1 MTDKSNKTD
10 LTIHE
15 WANIHSIASS
25 DFRSSNLQEIR
36 GELKAKE
43 SNTESQKHRDYQ
55 SLFAKTEA
63 TGPVDHDSSILSPA
77 AYFVDL
83 MRLIKTTVKNVPSG
97 LSLEE
102 RRPDLLEIELDAKNT
117 TTEVPYLEIVN
128 DILAKN
134 LKADTGEDK
143 LQQLATSIYP
153 FNLPYN
159 APLERIRIYLAHFS
173 VKLADI
179 YETLGL
185 PEDNDAWVAET
196 LGLSSPEWERLMRRE
211 PYDAAEL
218 CKVYGFSGIKSGM
231 QIGGIDVVETFL
243 KQTGLTPDEL
253 TELRVMDVSL
263 VGSLEDGL
271 PGDRIDGLDIERL
284 DCLSRFIRLA
294 KRLGWSFSDL
304 HWALRSLGADPEDAS
319 WMVLVYVYTLP
330 DLAKIKKISDKY
342 TLAVDLVCSFVHD
355 MNTNPGF
362 AAPNQ
367 PVPKS
372 LFDRV
377 FNTPSF
383 YQGEESEGG
392 AYHPK
397 GAGFPKSK
405 TAGLLWNTKRQDPK
419 SQGIRSS
426 LLVAL
431 TVGNDDLQAIVDHM
445 CNEKLFTAADH
456 LDATAIP
463 LDLHTLTRLYRFSKM
478 ASVLEMRV
486 PEYLALLG
494 CITSKQQVEH
504 RLKIPE
510 VTSVV
515 DLSTV
520 DYWADWLKEAQLSPH
535 QLEYLTTGEMTH
547 EARRSIAPGWG
558 DDSLKQLTSELK
570 TTLKPRRVN
579 EQAFVQGTISS
590 EESAA
595 AFNALLKTG
604 LIVGEGLVQCPVAEA
619 GGEPGKIPQI
629 NQAQVRD
636 AVGDVTA
643 SGALMQSLDSDE
655 VINTITDTLNRELDF
670 QMQSTIQQLATTFN
684 SHWSEVAGTVDYLN
698 WKERGAAKFLTHDG
712 LRDAGLLLY
721 LAKMLKLSSDGFD
734 TVLKTPSLFGF
745 DSFRSNIRINLDT
758 IRSVHAFAGLV
769 ESFQQQGSKGKETA
783 PLLAELA
790 LHWSFDELADSDSEM
805 LSTLSGWQESQIK
818 GLQGY
823 LNTMSRPSD
832 RMAGLATINRSLDL
846 AAKLGVDVQMLI
858 QLCTLHNPQ
867 TTFEE
872 LSAVAHSL
880 LGVVKSKYGDNDW
893 EKTFSPIRDQLNER
907 ERDALVGLLMHQ
919 LSQNKNIAKYFD
931 GMDTLQDLSD
941 YLLIDVEM
949 SGVAKVSKVKQGLN
963 TLQRYIQ
970 RCHMGLEGAVT
981 FPLGDKEWAWRSHY
995 RLWEANRKVFLYPE
1009 NYLDPGLRKIKTP
1022 LYQELEDELLQGEIT
1037 DEAVTRAYIN
1047 YFDKL
1052 DELASLEIVDA
1063 CAAKVT
1069 HPGALDGEQTLF
1081 IIGKTKNDPPAYY
1094 YRSAVLD
1101 NNWQIN
1107 QWRPWQKINLSIHV
1121 DSVSCLY
1128 ANHRLHLFWV
1138 EQKHSSERAE
1148 ITDKKTTTTKATV
1161 KFSYHDVSGNWVPP
1175 QFLPGFEGVIIDEVE
1190 DQKST
1195 FDFLGMSSPFPPGK
1209 PVANLILSKAAERA
1223 GAQPRAIVSFRCP
1236 NSQDAA
1242 KKVAVDLLLK
1252 AGVVGAIISIDEDS
1266 RTDFEAFTP
1275 SSDGLNNFDVHSLAV
1290 SPDGRSLFAG
1300 TKSDGVYRSEDHGE
1314 TWVKAD
1320 GLTTQ
1325 NVNSLAV
1332 SPDGRSLFAGTTND
1346 GVYRSEDHGETW
1358 VKKNTS
1364 FVGLD
1369 SPSKVNSLA
1378 VSPDG
1383 RSLFA
1388 GTTDDGVYR
1397 SENHGETWVKKAD
1410 GLKTHTINSL
1420 AVSPDGRTLFAG
1432 TNSDGVFRSE
1442 DHGETWVKADGLTDL
1457 TVFALAVSPDGQFL
1471 FASTTNNGVIRSKD
1485 HGETWVRHGE
1495 MNGSVKFIAVSP
1507 DGRFLFAGNELDG
1520 VFRSEVHGE
1529 TWVKVDGL
1537 TDLYVSALAVSPD
1550 GQSLFAGTTNDGVYR
1565 SEDKRPC
1572 SFNVMETAGASTQ
1585 TMLLVTFSDYLM
1597 TCCYG
1602 LYRLGSHAVNE
1613 LRGKLVTGGVKELMS
1628 LASQKTAESPSLTSM
1643 VLTKPCPEAFL
1654 DFQLSSAYAIYYRE
1668 IFFHIPFLIA
1678 DTLNHNQHFEDAQTW
1693 YHHIFNPMAA
1703 PDTCRA
1709 PDGASYWSYRPF
1721 RGHTLEKLEEF
1732 AENPQE
1738 LKVYEDDPFDPHA
1751 IAALRLGAYEK
1762 AIVMKYIDNLLD
1774 WGDQLFAQDSW
1785 ESIVQA
1791 MMLYVMAQD
1800 LLGKK
1805 PKQTQP
1811 THSPKLI
1818 NLPDLVGKK
1827 IDLADPF
1834 HVEDTLYFPV
1844 APNTNFAGYWDRA
1857 DDRLFKI
1864 RHSMN
1869 IKGVVRQ
1876 LALFQPPIDPRQ
1888 LIRAMAAG
1896 GDINRVT
1903 SQLAAP
1909 MPHYRF
1915 STMIQQAKSVTSTL
1929 TQLGSVLLSAL
1940 EKKDAE
1946 QLNLLRSTHE
1956 KTILKLTTRLKVKQI
1971 EDASKNLDSM
1981 NASLDSATDRKKHY
1995 QKLSDDGLSAE
2006 EIAGINLMISAL
2018 AFQTASVPIRGL
2030 SVAGHLAPN
2039 IFGLADGGS
2048 KWGSA
2053 ITVGAQVSEG
2063 IAATLNQGS
2072 QLATTKAQNERRKEE
2087 WQLQENLAGHDI
2099 EQIKAQIESAKIKQ
2113 EVAQMD
2119 LDMHQ
2124 KSIEQANERED
2135 LLRGKFTNR
2144 ELYQWMVGRIS
2155 SVYFQ
2160 TYKIAFELAQAAEK
2174 SYQYEHNTDDTL
2186 ITFGYWDSLK
2196 KGMLAGEGLMLGLNQ
2211 LEKAYMEDNERTLE
2225 IEKTIS
2231 LRQMDPQAWLK
2242 LRNGETCTFE
2252 LSEALFDRD
2261 FPGHYCR
2268 KIASIAITIPA
2279 IVGPYQNVQATL
2291 TQQTS
2296 RVVLTNNIDTIKYLL
2311 PADTNDTTLRS
2322 APSDDQLRSDWRDKQ
2337 QIALSKGI
2345 NDNGMFELN
2354 FHDERYLPFEG
2365 TGAVSSWE
2373 LRMPKATNR
2382 IDFDSISDV
2391 IIHLRYTALDGGA
2404 SLRQNV
2410 EKLIKKTRAFD

>member
-1 MTDKSNKTD
+1 
-10 LTIHE
+10 
-15 WANIHSIASS
+15 
-25 DFRSSNLQEIR
+25 
-36 GELKAKE
+36 
-43 SNTESQKHRDYQ
+43 
-55 SLFAKTEA
+55 
-63 TGPVDHDSSILSPA
+63 V
-77 AYFVDL
+77 
-83 MRLIKTTVKNVPSG
+83 
-97 LSLEE
+97 
-102 RRPDLLEIELDAKNT
+102 
-117 TTEVPYLEIVN
+117 
-128 DILAKN
+128 
-134 LKADTGEDK
+134 
-143 LQQLATSIYP
+143 
-153 FNLPYN
+153 
-159 APLERIRIYLAHFS
+159 
-173 VKLADI
+173 
-179 YETLGL
+179 
-185 PEDNDAWVAET
+185 
-196 LGLSSPEWERLMRRE
+196 
-211 PYDAAEL
+211 
-218 CKVYGFSGIKSGM
+218 
-231 QIGGIDVVETFL
+231 
-243 KQTGLTPDEL
+243 
-253 TELRVMDVSL
+253 
-263 VGSLEDGL
+263 
-271 PGDRIDGLDIERL
+271 
-284 DCLSRFIRLA
+284 
-294 KRLGWSFSDL
+294 
-304 HWALRSLGADPEDAS
+304 
-319 WMVLVYVYTLP
+319 
-330 DLAKIKKISDKY
+330 
-342 TLAVDLVCSFVHD
+342 
-355 MNTNPGF
+355 
-362 AAPNQ
+362 
-367 PVPKS
+367 
-372 LFDRV
+372 
-377 FNTPSF
+377 
-383 YQGEESEGG
+383 
-392 AYHPK
+392 
-397 GAGFPKSK
+397 
-405 TAGLLWNTKRQDPK
+405 
-419 SQGIRSS
+419 
-426 LLVAL
+426 
-431 TVGNDDLQAIVDHM
+431 
-445 CNEKLFTAADH
+445 
-456 LDATAIP
+456 
-463 LDLHTLTRLYRFSKM
+463 
-478 ASVLEMRV
+478 
-486 PEYLALLG
+486 
-494 CITSKQQVEH
+494 
-504 RLKIPE
+504 
-510 VTSVV
+510 
-515 DLSTV
+515 
-520 DYWADWLKEAQLSPH
+520 
-535 QLEYLTTGEMTH
+535 
-547 EARRSIAPGWG
+547 
-558 DDSLKQLTSELK
+558 
-570 TTLKPRRVN
+570 
-579 EQAFVQGTISS
+579 
-590 EESAA
+590 
-595 AFNALLKTG
+595 
-604 LIVGEGLVQCPVAEA
+604 
-619 GGEPGKIPQI
+619 
-629 NQAQVRD
+629 
-636 AVGDVTA
+636 
-643 SGALMQSLDSDE
+643 
-655 VINTITDTLNRELDF
+655 
-670 QMQSTIQQLATTFN
+670 
-684 SHWSEVAGTVDYLN
+684 
-698 WKERGAAKFLTHDG
+698 
-712 LRDAGLLLY
+712 
-721 LAKMLKLSSDGFD
+721 
-734 TVLKTPSLFGF
+734 
-745 DSFRSNIRINLDT
+745 
-758 IRSVHAFAGLV
+758 
-769 ESFQQQGSKGKETA
+769 
-783 PLLAELA
+783 
-790 LHWSFDELADSDSEM
+790 
-805 LSTLSGWQESQIK
+805 
-818 GLQGY
+818 
-823 LNTMSRPSD
+823 
-832 RMAGLATINRSLDL
+832 
-846 AAKLGVDVQMLI
+846 
-858 QLCTLHNPQ
+858 
-867 TTFEE
+867 
-872 LSAVAHSL
+872 
-880 LGVVKSKYGDNDW
+880 
-893 EKTFSPIRDQLNER
+893 
-907 ERDALVGLLMHQ
+907 
-919 LSQNKNIAKYFD
+919 
-931 GMDTLQDLSD
+931 
-941 YLLIDVEM
+941 
-949 SGVAKVSKVKQGLN
+949 
-963 TLQRYIQ
+963 
-970 RCHMGLEGAVT
+970 
-981 FPLGDKEWAWRSHY
+981 
-995 RLWEANRKVFLYPE
+995 
-1009 NYLDPGLRKIKTP
+1009 
-1022 LYQELEDELLQGEIT
+1022 
-1037 DEAVTRAYIN
+1037 
-1047 YFDKL
+1047 
-1052 DELASLEIVDA
+1052 
-1063 CAAKVT
+1063 
-1069 HPGALDGEQTLF
+1069 
-1081 IIGKTKNDPPAYY
+1081 
-1094 YRSAVLD
+1094 
-1101 NNWQIN
+1101 
-1107 QWRPWQKINLSIHV
+1107 
-1121 DSVSCLY
+1121 
-1128 ANHRLHLFWV
+1128 
-1138 EQKHSSERAE
+1138 
-1148 ITDKKTTTTKATV
+1148 
-1161 KFSYHDVSGNWVPP
+1161 
-1175 QFLPGFEGVIIDEVE
+1175 
-1190 DQKST
+1190 
-1195 FDFLGMSSPFPPGK
+1195 
-1209 PVANLILSKAAERA
+1209 
-1223 GAQPRAIVSFRCP
+1223 
-1236 NSQDAA
+1236 
-1242 KKVAVDLLLK
+1242 
-1252 AGVVGAIISIDEDS
+1252 GVVGAFIPIDEDS
-1266 RTDFEAFTP
+1266 RTDFEAF
-1275 SSDGLNNFDVHSLAV
+1275 SGVNDFDVHSLAV

-1300 TKSDGVYRSEDHGE
+1300 TQDDGVYRSEDHGE
-1314 TWVKAD
+1314 TWVKKAD

-1332 SPDGRSLFAGTTND
+1332 SHDGQFLFA
-1346 GVYRSEDHGETW
+1346 S
-1358 VKKNTS
+1358 
-1364 FVGLD
+1364 
-1369 SPSKVNSLA
+1369 
-1378 VSPDG
+1378 
-1383 RSLFA
+1383 
-1388 GTTDDGVYR
+1388 TD
-1397 SENHGETWVKKAD
+1397 
-1410 GLKTHTINSL
+1410 
-1420 AVSPDGRTLFAG
+1420 
-1432 TNSDGVFRSE
+1432 SDGVFRSE
-1442 DHGETWVKADGLTDL
+1442 DHGETWV
-1457 TVFALAVSPDGQFL
+1457 
-1471 FASTTNNGVIRSKD
+1471 
-1485 HGETWVRHGE
+1485 RHGA
-1495 MNGSVKFIAVSP
+1495 MNGRVKFLAVSP
-1507 DGRFLFAGNELDG
+1507 DGRFLFAYNEQDG
-1520 VFRSEVHGE
+1520 VFRSEVHGD
-1529 TWVKVDGL
+1529 TWVKPGGL
-1537 TDLYVSALAVSPD
+1537 SDWMMRVSALAVSPD
-1550 GQSLFAGTTNDGVYR
+1550 GQSLFAGTTDNGVFR
-1565 SEDKRPC
+1565 SEDKRPW

-1585 TMLLVTFSDYLM
+1585 TMLLVTFSDYSI
-1597 TCCYG
+1597 TQYG

-1805 PKQTQP
+1805 QTQTQL

-1818 NLPDLVGKK
+1818 NLSDLLDKK

-1834 HVEDTLYFPV
+1834 HVEDTRYFLV

-1903 SQLAAP
+1903 SQHAAP
-1909 MPHYRF
+1909 MLHYRF

-1929 TQLGSVLLSAL
+1929 TQLGSALLSAL

-2211 LEKAYMEDNERTLE
+2211 LEKAYMDDNERTLE

-2231 LRQMDPQAWLK
+2231 LRQMDPQAWLD
-2242 LRNGETCTFE
+2242 LRSGGKCAFD

-2296 RVVLTNNIDTIKYLL
+2296 RVVLTDDIDTIKYLL

-2410 EKLIKKTRAFD
+2410 EKLIKKDAGFRLISLRQQFSEEWQRFHLGKDNQLSFAIKAHMFPLNLDAATIKLTDLSARILVKGEDGSNANVKVQKNKEEDMKGEMANKSDTTLGEYNILAADVGKLANLAKLVDICVIVPYEGTLEWGSD